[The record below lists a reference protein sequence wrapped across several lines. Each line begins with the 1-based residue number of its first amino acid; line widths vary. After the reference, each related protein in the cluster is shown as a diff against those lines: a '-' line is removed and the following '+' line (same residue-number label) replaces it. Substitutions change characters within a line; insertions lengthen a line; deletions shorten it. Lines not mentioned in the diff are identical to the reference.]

1 MSRGIREPARPHR
14 GELVYFQEHEQGS
27 PGGIPGPSTESGQVM
42 RDLKI
47 HTAGQN
53 GPVSEEE
60 RQRWKQLISSYLFG
74 TEELSKAKRPLQHR
88 VAAHDLGLAV
98 DNVLHVKGSPIPLS

>member
-53 GPVSEEE
+53 GPVPEEE
-60 RQRWKQLISSYLFG
+60 A
-74 TEELSKAKRPLQHR
+74 EVE
-88 VAAHDLGLAV
+88 AAHQQLPVWNGGTLKSQKALAAQ
-98 DNVLHVKGSPIPLS
+98 GGCS